1 MGKFLRITFD
11 AQVMGGQAC
20 IRGLRILVSIIINLL
35 ANGLSSK
42 EITQQYPDLG
52 NADIEEA
59 LQYVAW
65 LAKEESYPATG
76 TEE

>member
-1 MGKFLRITFD
+1 VGKFPRITFD
-11 AQVMGGQAC
+11 SQIMGGQAC
-20 IRGLRILVSIIINLL
+20 IRGLRIPVSIIINLL

-42 EITQQYPDLG
+42 EIILQYPDLE
-52 NADIEEA
+52 NADIDEA

-76 TEE
+76 TDE